1 MILGMSADTF
11 TQVHVILSLVGIVS
25 GLIVVFGMLSAN
37 KLDGLAA
44 LFLATTV
51 LTSVTG
57 FFFPVSGFMPSHAIG
72 ILSLVFLAAAILAF
86 YVYHL
91 AGSWRWIYVVG
102 AVLAHFNVFVGI
114 VQAFQK
120 VSFLKPLAP
129 TQSEPPFLIAQIA
142 VMAIFIVLGI
152 LAVRKFHPRVTSDAK
167 STPY

>member
-1 MILGMSADTF
+1 
-11 TQVHVILSLVGIVS
+11 
-25 GLIVVFGMLSAN
+25 MLSAN

-57 FFFPVSGFMPSHAIG
+57 FFFPVRLHAVPCDRHPA
-72 ILSLVFLAAAILAF
+72 LVFLAAATLAF

-102 AVLAHFNVFVGI
+102 AVIALYLNVFVGI

-120 VSFLKPLAP
+120 VSFLKPMAP
-129 TQSEPPFLIAQIA
+129 TQSEPPFLVAQIA

-152 LAVRKFHPRVTSDAK
+152 LAVRKFHPRVTSAAK

>member
-91 AGSWRWIYVVG
+91 AGSGRWIYAVG
-102 AVLAHFNVFVGI
+102 AVVALYLNVFVGI

-129 TQSEPPFLIAQIA
+129 TQSEPPFLVAQIA
-142 VMAIFIVLGI
+142 VW
-152 LAVRKFHPRVTSDAK
+152 RS
-167 STPY
+167 SSC